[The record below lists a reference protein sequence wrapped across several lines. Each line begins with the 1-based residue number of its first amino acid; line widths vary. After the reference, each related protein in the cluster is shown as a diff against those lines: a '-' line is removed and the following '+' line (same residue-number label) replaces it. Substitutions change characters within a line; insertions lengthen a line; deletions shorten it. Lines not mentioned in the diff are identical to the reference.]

1 MGDLDFG
8 GCAISHS
15 LATDVS
21 HSLAKLILTTSL
33 LTSKLKTGRRLCS
46 RVSQQV
52 RFTQIGRQLL
62 SDGRGNMS
70 VINGQDPYGL
80 AHGLM
85 LDKPRITIPW
95 QSDLVALSNIGEP
108 SLVTSS
114 KVTFVNWKGNT
125 VFNGIEVDVLFRS
138 DFNKIFW
145 LDLRDKSRFESATAA
160 FSYLRQ
166 QVIERLG
173 EPHLSQI
180 DDGYPWEQWSYGP
193 VRVSLRIAERFVEYV
208 SFMVSNGL

>member
-1 MGDLDFG
+1 MDGD
-8 GCAISHS
+8 
-15 LATDVS
+15 
-21 HSLAKLILTTSL
+21 
-33 LTSKLKTGRRLCS
+33 
-46 RVSQQV
+46 
-52 RFTQIGRQLL
+52 
-62 SDGRGNMS
+62 
-70 VINGQDPYGL
+70 
-80 AHGLM
+80 GLM